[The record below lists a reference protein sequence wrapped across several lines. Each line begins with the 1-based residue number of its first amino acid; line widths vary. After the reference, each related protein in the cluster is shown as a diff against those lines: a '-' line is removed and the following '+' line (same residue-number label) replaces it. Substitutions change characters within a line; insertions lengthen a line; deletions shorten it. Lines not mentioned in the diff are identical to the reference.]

1 MQNYYFSIKNINT
14 HLLLVIK
21 LLNLQ
26 KIISY
31 FLILLLYLMKTQK
44 DLGFWKLL
52 RSCGSAPMVLNM
64 RLTCELCRAYAICT
78 PKKPKLRFHSFQK
91 PKSFWVFIRYKS
103 KIKKYDLAYSI
114 QSFLCNAGSVV
125 GYIAPIV
132 LAVFLSNT
140 APAGEV
146 PATVTGAF
154 YIGAAILLLCV
165 VYTFAKVKEM
175 PPAEYAEFHGIEV
188 STEKGRKKSESMLG
202 LLVHAPKV

>member
-1 MQNYYFSIKNINT
+1 
-14 HLLLVIK
+14 
-21 LLNLQ
+21 
-26 KIISY
+26 
-31 FLILLLYLMKTQK
+31 
-44 DLGFWKLL
+44 
-52 RSCGSAPMVLNM
+52 
-64 RLTCELCRAYAICT
+64 
-78 PKKPKLRFHSFQK
+78 
-91 PKSFWVFIRYKS
+91 
-103 KIKKYDLAYSI
+103 
-114 QSFLCNAGSVV
+114 
-125 GYIAPIV
+125 V

-202 LLVHAPKV
+202 LLVHAPKVFWTVGLVQFFCWAAFLYSVSPGLRSTVCDTTINMCLTANSL